1 MAWENL
7 PRHNVAMFIDLENLF
22 GGYGRDVT
30 TVPLGKLAAGVEV
43 ALRTSGLGAGRA
55 VARAYAN
62 WGHPDMGVYRR
73 EVQASGIEPIQVFAF
88 DAAVKNA
95 ADIELCVDALEV
107 AHDSPWVDVFV
118 LVTGD
123 GGFVPLVR
131 RLHALGKHVVVVSGE
146 HPDAGHPNRF
156 LAGVADA
163 YYVFGRDGTVEPS
176 AAPVK
181 AAPARQQA
189 NPQPKKPA
197 KQAVPMVR
205 SGGTPT
211 LEDYKAAVRQII
223 TGTPGILVGG
233 RIRGSLLGIA
243 LRQRWPDTSYKDFGV
258 ASLGAFLEQ
267 HCAMQILRQ
276 QQPIDS

>member
-107 AHDSPWVDVFV
+107 AHDSPWLMCLSLSRATV
-118 LVTGD
+118 
-123 GGFVPLVR
+123 
-131 RLHALGKHVVVVSGE
+131 ALF
-146 HPDAGHPNRF
+146 RW
-156 LAGVADA
+156 
-163 YYVFGRDGTVEPS
+163 
-176 AAPVK
+176 
-181 AAPARQQA
+181 
-189 NPQPKKPA
+189 
-197 KQAVPMVR
+197 
-205 SGGTPT
+205 SGGSMRSASTLWWSPASTRTPVTRTGSSPASPTPT
-211 LEDYKAAVRQII
+211 MCSGA
-223 TGTPGILVGG
+223 TG
-233 RIRGSLLGIA
+233 
-243 LRQRWPDTSYKDFGV
+243 RWNRPRH
-258 ASLGAFLEQ
+258 L
-267 HCAMQILRQ
+267 
-276 QQPIDS
+276 